1 MSFVESAAAGHP
13 PAQVKEPVAIYGQ
26 PPQPAL
32 RLAALSYE
40 HSAWTLGQTVP
51 FLRMNGVTP
60 PEYKM
65 PF

>member
-1 MSFVESAAAGHP
+1 LSKALQQAT
-13 PAQVKEPVAIYGQ
+13 PAQVKESVAIYGQ

-40 HSAWTLGQTVP
+40 HSVGTLGQTVA